1 MKEITVSLY
10 CNNRMQPI
18 TEPKPI
24 THEMM
29 KNKCELSLIE
39 KTRFEYNYA
48 IAQLTDES
56 TQGDYD
62 EINYLKQLLNDL
74 E

>member
-1 MKEITVSLY
+1 
-10 CNNRMQPI
+10 MQPI
-18 TEPKPI
+18 TEPKL
-24 THEMM
+24 HEIM
-29 KNKCELSLIE
+29 KNKYELSLIE

-56 TQGDYD
+56 TKGDYD